1 MTEVEISGVVTAGR
15 QLGRELGF
23 PTANI
28 AVPEQ
33 LALPDGVYRAEVE
46 VTDAVGERKQ
56 YPAMANLGKNPSVG
70 GAERRL
76 ESHLFGFEGSL
87 YGCEIRVRLVERI
100 REERKFDS
108 LEALREQIEKDKQ
121 TILTNL

>member
-1 MTEVEISGVVTAGR
+1 MTEVEICGVVSAGR

-46 VTDAVGERKQ
+46 VTDASGERMR

-121 TILTNL
+121 TILNNL

>member
-1 MTEVEISGVVTAGR
+1 MTEVEICGVVSAGR
-15 QLGRELGF
+15 RLGRELGF

-46 VTDAVGERKQ
+46 VTDVAGGRKS

-87 YGCEIRVRLVERI
+87 YGCEIRVRLTERI

-108 LEALREQIEKDKQ
+108 LDALRAQIEQDKQ
-121 TILTNL
+121 TILNKL

>member
-1 MTEVEISGVVTAGR
+1 MTEVVICGVVSAGR

-33 LALPDGVYRAEVE
+33 LSLPDGVYRAEVE
-46 VTDAVGERKQ
+46 VTDAAGRRTS
-56 YPAMANLGKNPSVG
+56 YPAMANLGRNPSVG
-70 GAERRL
+70 GSERRL
-76 ESHLFGFEGSL
+76 ESHLLGFEGSL
-87 YGCEIRVRLVERI
+87 YGREIRVRLMDWI

-108 LEALREQIEKDKQ
+108 LEALQAQIEKDKQ
-121 TILTNL
+121 TILNNL